1 MQLNTWR
8 KTQFL
13 NSRIFFSFEKWP
25 AKHSETELFKIMC
38 QPWCAEKYEA
48 MTSAGPCPLPFLDDQ
63 AVKYKASTC
72 GAKLTQSLEQNKDG
86 HRELH
91 F

>member
-1 MQLNTWR
+1 
-8 KTQFL
+8 
-13 NSRIFFSFEKWP
+13 
-25 AKHSETELFKIMC
+25 MC

-48 MTSAGPCPLPFLDDQ
+48 MTCAEPCPLPFLDDQ